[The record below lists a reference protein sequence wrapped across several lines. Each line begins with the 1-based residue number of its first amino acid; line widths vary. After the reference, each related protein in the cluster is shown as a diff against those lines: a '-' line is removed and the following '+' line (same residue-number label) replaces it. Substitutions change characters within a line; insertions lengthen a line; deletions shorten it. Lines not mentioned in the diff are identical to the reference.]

1 MPLDKNKEVRFRII
15 DKLLSSSKNTLENLL
30 KKVNEKLDYE
40 DYPLISKRTLQ
51 DDLKGIKMMLEEKYP
66 DIEDVEELFGTEKLG
81 RAKLWSYANTR
92 TSIFKE
98 LTPFENNQLKQLLA
112 MVKSLGGLN
121 GIEGFSDTL
130 DRLTKKLKLAED
142 DQRKIM
148 LIDRN
153 EQYVGN
159 DNIKE
164 LYDHIYKKQA
174 VRIEY
179 QSFNSE
185 KRKYDKVS
193 PQVLKEYNNRWFLMA
208 WNHEVERIT
217 NYALDRILGIE
228 CVESEYVDKQIDW
241 ERFFSS
247 IYGVSRVGEPE
258 EVKLRCN
265 DQLFFYM
272 ESKPIVPN
280 QQMDYVEKII
290 TLKVYLNY
298 EFKQLIYSY
307 QKDIEVLEP
316 QSLKEEIE
324 GRYREIVEG
333 KARS

>member
-298 EFKQLIYSY
+298 EFKQLIYSH